1 MELTFGLYNN
11 NQCITTEEI
20 IKKMFSLKNFD
31 IVCFFNVSHILL
43 KKMSSQLKKDFVY
56 HEDIGIIYSN
66 KIKNINVLN
75 HKKIHRCI
83 NTHVNTSANDEDDIL
98 FKINKIFSTKYLEN
112 KEEVYGVNHDNH
124 HNSHDQM
131 GDNENMK
138 NELWLTF
145 TYDYNVE
152 NNKKHNTFEIKPS
165 TKFLVGCLKKY
176 KDINVQNMLSEYYKT
191 DENIILIS
199 NNISCCYEHGGR
211 MNILHNILGKIDID
225 KNHYNKKYE
234 HCSQK
239 YMEYMNL
246 LKSAEN
252 RTLEEILYGK
262 THLCMEDK
270 EIHYKLIHQLNE
282 KNIHN
287 EFYKHIN
294 KIKNKFLLDVPE
306 LNHILVSNGL
316 YEYMETL
323 EVLQIENKKK
333 DRKEYSCYISSLN
346 KYAEENCNKKKICV
360 CNKNNKCDNTCENDN
375 HETNNILYGSILYFK
390 IHFECEK
397 KNNIIENCNDNNSES
412 DNDNF
417 SFDNEITSD
426 SEHENTH
433 HNKKHNENTH
443 HGNHNNHNKHKHH
456 KDKCDIEDDS
466 ILTNMIADHAI
477 TEKKIESGSIT
488 SDKIKSNTIKNV
500 HLSENIISGKNIINK
515 SIETAHLT
523 DKCVTNKKIAPNSV
537 SKSNILSNSIST
549 DKIEDKSITSS
560 KICDNSISMSK
571 LSQDILSILNKADEL
586 CNELID
592 GDKLAPN
599 SITNDKIDNN
609 SITHNKLTENSVRRK
624 NIEDFSISH
633 NKLSI
638 DSVDTCN
645 IVDGA
650 ILHEKLSDECIKT
663 GNICDGAVT
672 HIKLDDEC
680 IKSSNLTDGCVTH
693 KKLAND
699 CIKTANISLG
709 CITHEK
715 LSDDCIKNANIVDGT
730 ITHKKL
736 ADNVIHTANLN
747 DKCVTCDKLSCDVM
761 HLIHEGHL
769 RDDIIVSDYLSPG
782 CVTHDKLSEYCVNTL
797 NIMDNCITFNKLEY
811 NIVNRLDQVYDIQQ
825 FVNEPIT
832 HNRLADYCIHN
843 NNLSAGCILKNAL
856 SQEVMDLIG
865 NTNRNTA
872 FYLNTTTGTV
882 NISSVA
888 PIQHQSLVA
897 ISPTIATWQTLNH
910 QHLTNI
916 GSNSHS
922 EIDDFI
928 IQTKKNIDELNKSIA
943 SSSGEVSIN
952 INNLKSLTTTID
964 IGSSPAPQIYQCLI
978 ADSSTVA
985 SWKTI
990 DHLHLSNI
998 GTNTHQ
1004 QIDNFIIQMNTFKIN
1019 TENKLDNLVTTSSGV
1034 SLNGTQ
1040 ILTNKTITDRT
1051 NTIAADFLH
1060 TNNGTIDVSN
1070 NTPLVNQTL
1079 VATSSS
1085 NANWQYI
1092 NHDYLLNNGT
1102 HTHAELD
1109 AFVLETRN
1117 KFNDLVTTSSG
1128 VSLDGTQ
1135 TLTNK
1140 TINDRSNIISSSD
1153 LFSNTTSVNIS
1164 NSNAP
1169 EPNQVLTALSET
1181 EATWQTIDHDNLQNT
1196 GRFSHNDIDSFITST
1211 IETLHN
1217 LPSDQISLD
1226 GAQILTNKTLDD
1238 HTNIISANYLFCN
1251 NGTNKINIFEIPAP
1265 FQYQVLM
1272 ATDAANA
1279 SWETIDHINLQN
1291 IGRYTHE
1298 EIDTFI
1304 DHVNETFNELN
1315 ETTNTGIQTLT
1326 NKTIDDIS
1334 NFITC
1339 DNLRSSTSVINIKE
1353 ASEPL
1358 IGQALIA
1365 TSSTA
1370 ANWQTIDHINLTN
1383 IGTHTHE
1390 QIDEFI
1396 ASTTTTLNNLATVT
1410 NGVTLTGIQ
1419 TITHKT
1425 LDDISNI
1432 ITCDNLRSA
1441 TSVINIKTATA
1452 PTLNQALIAN
1462 SSTAASW
1469 QTINHANL
1477 TNIGTNTHAQ
1487 IDAFIASTTNT
1498 LNNLTTT
1505 TNGVTLIGTQTLTHK
1520 TLDDITN
1527 FITCD
1532 NLHSTTTTI
1541 NINNATAPTINQAL
1555 IATSS
1560 TAATWQTINHLNLS
1574 NVGTNT
1580 HAQIDAFIASTTNTL
1595 NNLTTTT
1602 NGVTLI
1608 GTQTLTH
1615 KTLDD
1620 ASNFITSDNLRSSN
1634 AVINIKSAS
1643 PPSIN
1648 QVLTATSSSAATW
1661 QTISHSNLSNV
1672 GTNTHAQIDAFIAST
1687 TTTLNNLT
1695 NNVTLTGTQTFTN
1708 KTINDVTNTVTSD
1721 NLRSTTGI
1729 INVKSAIAPT
1739 INQALIATSGTA
1751 ATWQTINHSN
1761 IANVG
1766 TNTHA
1771 QIDTFIS
1778 NTQVSLNNLNT
1789 LATNSV
1795 TLTGNQVLTNKVLN
1809 STSNFITCDNL
1820 RSSTTV
1826 INLNA
1831 ASAPV
1836 VNQVLMATSSTAATW
1851 QTINH
1856 ANLTNV
1862 GTNTHAQIDAFISS
1876 TTAALNNLSTTN
1888 NVTLTDIQTLTN
1900 KTLDSTTNIIT
1911 CDHIH
1916 SLTTTIDVH
1925 SSQAPITNQV
1935 LVATSPIAATWQTI
1949 NHTNLTNVGTNT
1961 HVQIDSHLSASTG
1974 VHGIT
1979 GNVVGTTDVQ
1989 TIKNKTFD
1997 SSNIFP
2003 SGIGSSN
2010 TNLNYNANSSLDV
2023 FVSSSASATSYIVVD
2038 SMSLLVPSGTYLVT
2052 FSLSVGVYNDG
2063 IFTFGLCNTAA
2074 ITPITSTI
2082 VKYSHRE
2089 NNDINLISF
2098 TSIITSNGTNR
2109 ISVVFNFISSDGKWN
2124 LANIALFKN
2133 RTMCATKIG

>member
-1 MELTFGLYNN
+1 MELTFGLYSNH
-11 NQCITTEEI
+11 QCITKEEI
-20 IKKMFSLKNFD
+20 IKKMYCLKNFD

-43 KKMSSQLKKDFVY
+43 KKMSQQLKKECIYND
-56 HEDIGIIYSN
+56 EIGIIYTD
-66 KIKNINVLN
+66 KITNIKILN
-75 HKKIHRCI
+75 HKETHKCMLIH
-83 NTHVNTSANDEDDIL
+83 THNNKEDDML
-98 FKINKIFSTKYLEN
+98 FQINKIFSTKYLDN
-112 KEEVYGVNHDNH
+112 KKEEHNGNHDNNH
-124 HNSHDQM
+124 
-131 GDNENMK
+131 ENTN
-138 NELWLTF
+138 NELWFTF
-145 TYDYNVE
+145 RYNIE
-152 NNKKHNTFEIKPS
+152 NKKKHETCEIKPS
-165 TKFLVGCLKKY
+165 MNFLIGCLKKY
-176 KDINVQNMLSEYYKT
+176 NDINVQNMLSKNYKSN
-191 DENIILIS
+191 ENIILIS
-199 NNISCCYEHGGR
+199 NSISCCYEYCGK

-225 KNHYNKKYE
+225 EKYYNKKYE
-234 HCSQK
+234 HCSNK

-252 RTLEEILYGK
+252 KTIEEILYGK
-262 THLCMEDK
+262 TNICSEDK
-270 EIHYKLIHQLNE
+270 EIHYKLIYPLNE
-282 KNIHN
+282 KNIHH
-287 EFYKHIN
+287 EFYKRIN
-294 KIKNKFLLDVPE
+294 EVRNKYLLDIPE
-306 LNHILVSNGL
+306 LNHILVSNNL

-323 EVLQIENKKK
+323 EILQLENKQR
-333 DRKEYSCYISSLN
+333 DRREYSCYISSLN
-346 KYAEENCNKKKICV
+346 KYAEDNCNKKRKCV
-360 CNKNNKCDNTCENDN
+360 CKKKNNCDDDICDNNEF
-375 HETNNILYGSILYFK
+375 EVNNILYGSILYFK
-390 IHFECEK
+390 ICFEFIK
-397 KNNIIENCNDNNSES
+397 SNKIENCNDSSSSSSES
-412 DNDNF
+412 DDDNNF
-417 SFDNEITSD
+417 SFDNEIILDDEHKHKHNHSD
-426 SEHENTH
+426 KHYHKDNH
-433 HNKKHNENTH
+433 HNKDN
-443 HGNHNNHNKHKHH
+443 HH
-456 KDKCDIEDDS
+456 KDNHHHNKCEIDDNS

-477 TEKKIESGSIT
+477 TEKKIESGSIS
-488 SDKIKSNTIKNV
+488 SDKIKPNTIKNV
-500 HLSENIISGKNIINK
+500 HLSDNIISGKNIINK
-515 SIETAHLT
+515 SIDTQHLA
-523 DKCVTNKKIAPNSV
+523 DKCITNKKIAPNSI

-549 DKIEDKSITSS
+549 DKIEDKSITSA
-560 KICDNSISMSK
+560 KICDNSILISK
-571 LSQDILSILNKADEL
+571 LSEDILSILNKADEL
-586 CNELID
+586 CNDLID
-592 GDKLAPN
+592 SDKLAPN
-599 SITNDKIDNN
+599 SVTNEKIENSSITN
-609 SITHNKLTENSVRRK
+609 NKLTDNCVRRK

-638 DSVDTCN
+638 DCVDTCN

-650 ILHEKLSDECIKT
+650 ILHEKLSDECVKT
-663 GNICDGAVT
+663 ANICDGAIK
-672 HIKLDDEC
+672 HNKLDEEC
-680 IKSSNLTDGCVTH
+680 IKSSNLTDGCITH
-693 KKLAND
+693 KKLSND
-699 CIKTANISLG
+699 CIKTVNIALG
-709 CITHEK
+709 SITHEK

-747 DKCVTCDKLSCDVM
+747 DKSVTCEKLSCEVM

-782 CVTHDKLSEYCVNTL
+782 CVTHDKLSEYCVNTR
-797 NIMDNCITFNKLEY
+797 NIMDNSITFNKLEHHL
-811 NIVNRLDQVYDIQQ
+811 VNRLDQIYDIQQ
-825 FVNEPIT
+825 FVNEPIM

-843 NNLSAGCILKNAL
+843 NNLSAGCILKSAL

-888 PIQHQSLVA
+888 PIQHQTIVA

-910 QHLTNI
+910 QHLSNI

-922 EIDDFI
+922 EIDEFI
-928 IQTKKNIDELNKSIA
+928 TQTKKKIDDLNKYITS
-943 SSSGEVSIN
+943 N
-952 INNLKSLTTTID
+952 ISTNISTNIGNLKSLTTTID
-964 IGSSPAPQIYQCLI
+964 IGSSQAPIIHQCLV
-978 ADSSTVA
+978 ADSPTVA
-985 SWKTI
+985 TWKTI
-990 DHLHLSNI
+990 DHLHLSNV

-1004 QIDNFIIQMNTFKIN
+1004 QIDTFITQMNTFKTT
-1019 TENKLDNLVTTSSGV
+1019 TENKLDSFVTNSNSV

-1040 ILTNKTITDRT
+1040 ILTNKTIIDRS
-1051 NTIAADFLH
+1051 NKIAADFLH
-1060 TNNGTIDVSN
+1060 TNNGSVNVSN
-1070 NTPLVNQTL
+1070 NTPLINQTL
-1079 VATSSS
+1079 VAMNGS

-1092 NHDYLLNNGT
+1092 NHDNLLNIGT
-1102 HTHAELD
+1102 HSHAELD
-1109 AFVLETRN
+1109 AFIVETRN

-1135 TLTNK
+1135 ILTNK
-1140 TINDRSNIISSSD
+1140 TLNDRSNIIAAGE
-1153 LFSNTTSVNIS
+1153 LFSNANSINLL
-1164 NSNAP
+1164 NSNP
-1169 EPNQVLTALSET
+1169 PNPNQVLTALSET
-1181 EATWQTIDHDNLQNT
+1181 EAEWQTIDHGNLSNV
-1196 GRFSHNDIDSFITST
+1196 GRFSHGDIDSFMINT
-1211 IETLHN
+1211 IEILHN
-1217 LPSDQISLD
+1217 LPTNYITTDD
-1226 GAQILTNKTLDD
+1226 VQILTNKTLDD

-1272 ATDAANA
+1272 ASDAANA
-1279 SWETIDHINLQN
+1279 SWETIDHINIQN

-1304 DHVNETFNELN
+1304 DRINNIFNEEN
-1315 ETTNTGIQTLT
+1315 ETTNSGTQTLT

-1339 DNLRSSTSVINIKE
+1339 DNLHSATTTINIKN
-1353 ASEPL
+1353 ATAPT
-1358 IGQALIA
+1358 INQVLIA

-1370 ANWQTIDHINLTN
+1370 ATWQTINHINLIN
-1383 IGTHTHE
+1383 VGTHTHE

-1410 NGVTLTGIQ
+1410 NGVTLTGTQ
-1419 TITHKT
+1419 TMTHKT

-1441 TSVINIKTATA
+1441 TSVISIKTATA

-1620 ASNFITSDNLRSSN
+1620 ASNFITCDNIRSSN
-1634 AVINIKSAS
+1634 AVINIKAAS

-1648 QVLTATSSSAATW
+1648 QVLTATSSSAAIW
-1661 QTISHSNLSNV
+1661 QTVNHLNLSNV

-1695 NNVTLTGTQTFTN
+1695 TTTNGVTLAGTQTLTN
-1708 KTINDVTNTVTSD
+1708 KTINDITNIVTCD

-1729 INVKSAIAPT
+1729 INIKSAIAPT
-1739 INQALIATSGTA
+1739 INQSLIATSGTT
-1751 ATWQTINHSN
+1751 ATWQTINHTNLSN
-1761 IANVG
+1761 IG

-1778 NTQVSLNNLNT
+1778 NTQVTLNNLNT
-1789 LATNSV
+1789 LVTNSV
-1795 TLTGNQVLTNKVLN
+1795 TLTSNQILTNKVLN

-1826 INLNA
+1826 ININA
-1831 ASAPV
+1831 ASAPII
-1836 VNQVLMATSSTAATW
+1836 NQVLVATSSTAATW

-1856 ANLTNV
+1856 NNLSNV
-1862 GTNTHAQIDAFISS
+1862 GTNTHAQIDAFMSS
-1876 TTAALNNLSTTN
+1876 TTATLNNLSNTN
-1888 NVTLTDIQTLTN
+1888 NVTLTDTQTLTN
-1900 KTLDSTTNIIT
+1900 KTLDSTTNVIT
-1911 CDHIH
+1911 CDHLH

-1925 SSQAPITNQV
+1925 SSQAPLINQV
-1935 LVATSPIAATWQTI
+1935 LVATSSNAATWQTI
-1949 NHTNLTNVGTNT
+1949 NHNNLANSGTNT
-1961 HVQIDSHLSASTG
+1961 HAQIDLHLGATYG

-2010 TNLNYNANSSLDV
+2010 TNLNYNSNTSSDI
-2023 FVSSSASATSYIVVD
+2023 FVSSSASATSYVIVD

-2052 FSLSVGVYNDG
+2052 FSLSTGVYNDG
-2063 IFTFGLCNTAA
+2063 IFTFGFCNTST

-2089 NNDINLISF
+2089 NSDINLISF

-2109 ISVVFNFISSDGKWN
+2109 LSVVFNFTTSDSKWN
-2124 LANIALFKN
+2124 FSNIALFKN
-2133 RTMCATKIG
+2133 RSLCATKIG